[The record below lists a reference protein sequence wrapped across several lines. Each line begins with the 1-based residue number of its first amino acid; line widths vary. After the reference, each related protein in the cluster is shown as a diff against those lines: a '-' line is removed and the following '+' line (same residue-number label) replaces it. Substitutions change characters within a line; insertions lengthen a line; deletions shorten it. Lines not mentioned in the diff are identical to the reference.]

1 MTCISSRLESLA
13 LFESKPKHFW
23 MLAKKRQMLWRNRI
37 EVKCGSG
44 RQITKETRGLETC
57 WGQKE
62 KRFDLCKTHGKPDY
76 DTSAER
82 KQLHSVWKSQ
92 KKSHSTLRVKRA
104 SFTFW
109 MDKSSLKRPKIVN
122 FGEFWK
128 TEACGQIVLPD
139 RSLSKGSKING
150 KCQN

>member
-109 MDKSSLKRPKIVN
+109 MDKSSLKRPKMVN
-122 FGEFWK
+122 FGEFLKNWSLRSNSV
-128 TEACGQIVLPD
+128 TRQIIVK
-139 RSLSKGSKING
+139 RIKS
-150 KCQN
+150 